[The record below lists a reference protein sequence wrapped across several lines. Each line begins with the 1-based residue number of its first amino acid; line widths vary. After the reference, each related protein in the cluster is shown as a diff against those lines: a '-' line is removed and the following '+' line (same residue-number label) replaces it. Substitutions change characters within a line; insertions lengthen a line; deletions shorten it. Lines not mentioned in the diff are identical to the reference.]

1 MAEQLMD
8 WRAEPFRSKV
18 VAEIEE
24 VVRSSAS
31 PMTKSSI
38 EMENDVFQKAK
49 TQEVLLFPAMMPDIT
64 KKSDEE
70 MDKQPHRP
78 PVAEFPGLHTTPQF

>member
-49 TQEVLLFPAMMPDIT
+49 TQEEYLLLIT
-64 KKSDEE
+64 RLILHMKE
-70 MDKQPHRP
+70 MRSAAVSGHD
-78 PVAEFPGLHTTPQF
+78 A